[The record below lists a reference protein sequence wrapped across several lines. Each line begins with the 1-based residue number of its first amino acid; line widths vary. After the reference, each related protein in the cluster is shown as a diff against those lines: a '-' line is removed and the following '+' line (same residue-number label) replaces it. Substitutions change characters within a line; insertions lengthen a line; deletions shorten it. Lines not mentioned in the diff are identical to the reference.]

1 MDATELFENSSR
13 AADCHHYEVSELA
26 KSKGWTEGKGALPR
40 FAWIEYGKTFGEFD
54 DEGLSNAGTA
64 IYVGD
69 EKLLIG
75 NINEAG
81 GVCMCCPGV
90 NRSDI
95 VSHYWPDVRVSE
107 IPGLVE

>member
-1 MDATELFENSSR
+1 SVDEGWGGTDITPGTPPSFQCAKGLWQQSDMDATELFENSSR

-75 NINEAG
+75 NINE
-81 GVCMCCPGV
+81 
-90 NRSDI
+90 
-95 VSHYWPDVRVSE
+95 
-107 IPGLVE
+107 